1 MENIIILTA
10 LYVLIIGILYAPKCP
25 KMTATE
31 TPINYFPSV
40 EDEPENETP
49 ETLTPVTVS
58 PVISE
63 TLTTS
68 SESLESYKVAIAAIS
83 NPLEPLLILADKP
96 AAVTVAPDLKSLS
109 IRQLKKMAQGR
120 VKGYSSLTKS
130 QLIQAL
136 AV

>member
-1 MENIIILTA
+1 MFSEIIVCSLVYIA
-10 LYVLIIGILYAPKCP
+10 IVAIAYCP
-25 KMTATE
+25 KNTT
-31 TPINYFPSV
+31 TT
-40 EDEPENETP
+40 TP
-49 ETLTPVTVS
+49 ETVGYMDYFPEEPTEP
-58 PVISE
+58 E
-63 TLTTS
+63 TLIPG
-68 SESLESYKVAIAAIS
+68 SESLEMAIAAIS

-96 AAVTVAPDLKSLS
+96 AAVTVSPDLKSLS